1 MEYTV
6 NFKSHGKTVKVE
18 SGSTILD
25 AAALAGI
32 PLESNCGAAGTCGKC
47 RVRIEEGF
55 NPQAERV
62 GEKFF
67 TAEEMDN
74 GWVLACRYEVDRDIV
89 VDVPVQNDAFSRKTK
104 LNSLLDN
111 IVLNSPVQKKYIEM
125 DKPSIKDQCPDY
137 ERIIRAAGLDIAK
150 QKPNPHLLAIIPKL
164 VRDSN
169 FAVTAVIHG
178 DQLMW
183 LEAGDTSQQRYGMV
197 FDIGTTTVVALLIN
211 LNDGN
216 IEGAAA
222 ETNPQN
228 VFGADVIS
236 RINYVISEPD
246 KGLAQLHSKV
256 VECMGNLALR
266 AIAEAGVDKTMVY
279 ECTVVGNTT
288 MSQLF
293 AGVDP
298 SYLAPAPFIPGY
310 VHSVELLAKELGFD
324 LNPEAKVHLLPNIA
338 GYVGSDTVGVILGTH
353 IHERP
358 GITVAIDVGT
368 NGEIVAAGKGRILAC
383 STAAGPAFEGA
394 QIKHGMRAA
403 EGAIEAVYIDNEAG
417 TCKIEVIGDKKPR
430 GICGSGILDAV
441 AQLYQSGIIDYKGAF
456 NVGAD
461 KEEAESKIH
470 PELRKRIVKQDDGY
484 EFILSTKEESAKGR
498 AVVLCQK
505 DIRELQLGKGAI
517 YAGIKV
523 LLGELGVTLADVD
536 SVMIAGAF
544 GSYIRESSGLII
556 GLFPSLPNGKI
567 EFIGNAASEGARLAL
582 VSQEERELCQELA
595 RRSEYIELSSRMDFQ
610 NEYVMALYFPNDE
623 FSL

>member
-1 MEYTV
+1 MKYTV
-6 NFKSHGKTVKVE
+6 NFKSHGKTAEVE
-18 SGSTILD
+18 AGKTIID
-25 AAALAGI
+25 AAASVGI
-32 PLESNCGAAGTCGKC
+32 AVEGNCGSAGKCGKC
-47 RVRIEEGF
+47 KVHVVQGF
-55 NPQAERV
+55 NPEAERV

-74 GWVLACRYEVDRDIV
+74 GWVLACRYTVDRDMTV
-89 VDVPVQNDAFSRKTK
+89 EVPIQKDAFSRKTK

-111 IVLNSPVQKKYIEM
+111 IVINSPVKKVYIEM
-125 DKPSIKDQCPDY
+125 PKPSIKDQCPDF
-137 ERIIRAAGLDIAK
+137 ERIIRALDLDIAK
-150 QKPNPHLLAIIPKL
+150 QKPNPRLLSIIPKIL
-164 VRDSN
+164 RDSK
-169 FAVTAVIHG
+169 FAVTAVVHG
-178 DQLMW
+178 EELMW
-183 LEAGDTSQQRYGMV
+183 VEPGDTTGQRYGMV
-197 FDIGTTTVVALLIN
+197 FDIGTTTIVALLIN
-211 LNDGN
+211 LEDGN
-216 IEGAAA
+216 IYGAAA
-222 ETNPQN
+222 GTNPQN

-236 RINYVISEPD
+236 RINYVMSEPE
-246 KGLAQLHSKV
+246 KGLAQLHDKV
-256 VECMGNLALR
+256 VECLSDLSLR
-266 AIAEAGVDKTMVY
+266 AVAEAGIDKTMVY

-298 SYLAPAPFIPGY
+298 TYLAPAPFIPGY
-310 VHSVELLAKELGFD
+310 VHSVEIEGRDLGFD

-358 GITVAIDVGT
+358 GVTVAIDVGT
-368 NGEIVAAGKGRILAC
+368 NGEIVVAGKGRILAC

-403 EGAIEAVYIDNEAG
+403 EGAIEAVYLDNAAG
-417 TCKIEVIGDKKPR
+417 TCKIEVIGDKKAK

-441 AQLYQSGIIDYKGAF
+441 AQLYQAGIIDFKGAF
-456 NVGAD
+456 NVGEG
-461 KEEAESKIH
+461 KEDLAAKIH
-470 PELRKRIVKQDDGY
+470 PELLKRIVKQDDGY
-484 EFILSTKEESAKGR
+484 EFILSTAEESAKGR

-523 LLGELGVTLADVD
+523 LLGEMGVTLDDVS

-556 GLFPSLPNGKI
+556 GLFPELPNGKI

-582 VSQEERELCQELA
+582 VSQEERQLCEELA
-595 RRSEYIELSSRMDFQ
+595 RKTEYIELSSRMDFQ
-610 NEYVMALYFPNDE
+610 DEYVMALYFPNDM
-623 FSL
+623 FSM